1 MHTFNIR
8 NPLYTDA
15 HLDSVNFILKKT
27 VLNWAHE
34 WCLVSRGCWK
44 KLFCK
49 MCCFYAGRK
58 KLKTSSGWVLQFL
71 MDSNPLYLH
80 KISIRVPSHSDEVV
94 CHINAFTDSYFS
106 KQDLC
111 FFYQWENS
119 GLFYKTFHCKLKSF
133 LLVYC
138 KMHIL

>member
-1 MHTFNIR
+1 
-8 NPLYTDA
+8 
-15 HLDSVNFILKKT
+15 
-27 VLNWAHE
+27 
-34 WCLVSRGCWK
+34 
-44 KLFCK
+44 

-111 FFYQWENS
+111 FFINEKI
-119 GLFYKTFHCKLKSF
+119 LVFFYKTFHCKLKSF

-138 KMHIL
+138 KMHILYQSTLYFLLIWKEIMIESASLFSAYYQLVIISATNLLFCKQRGCYTL